1 MSVQSEIYRGYVG
14 KVVEVLVE
22 RSSARSE
29 SDLTGHTTCN
39 KVVNF
44 SAGAEFIGKVVNV
57 RVTEAKAHSL
67 YGQMLHHI

>member
-1 MSVQSEIYRGYVG
+1 MSIQSEIYQGYIG

-22 RSSARSE
+22 RFSARSE
-29 SDLTGHTTCN
+29 NDLSGHSTCN

-44 SAGAEFIGKVVNV
+44 SAGAEYIGKVVKV

-67 YGQMLHHI
+67 CGQLLKQI